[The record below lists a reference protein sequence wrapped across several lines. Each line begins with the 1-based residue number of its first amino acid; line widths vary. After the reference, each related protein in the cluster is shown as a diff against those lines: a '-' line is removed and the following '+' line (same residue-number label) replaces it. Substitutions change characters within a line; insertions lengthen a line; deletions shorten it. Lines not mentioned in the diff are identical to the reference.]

1 MDFMRITP
9 AQLRR
14 VVRGYALS
22 IAFWL
27 AASVL
32 VSYQTYDQ
40 DRRIHLPAVFT
51 SLLLVYGIRYLTI
64 ALLTPPIFYL
74 VNRWPVSGAAI
85 RRSLGYAIGYLP
97 FSLAFAV
104 IRWLLLPPWM
114 EETLSWGQRT
124 LQTLLY
130 LTYNTFADT
139 LLLYLSIVAAAHA
152 YTYFVR
158 GQRQEIERLELHRA
172 LAQSELQALRAQ
184 LHPHFLFNTLQ
195 GVSTLIDTD
204 RATAQKMLLTLAAL
218 LRTALEHGSA
228 DLVPVREELNF
239 VESYLSLEKMRLGR
253 RLQVRWQIDPQ
264 VYGALIP
271 QLLLQPLIENAV
283 VHGIANSREGGW
295 IEVQAYVR
303 DSRLH
308 VEIRNT
314 VGGESQPGLG
324 VGIAN
329 TRARLRFLYA
339 EDASFEFQLQR
350 DAGVALASL
359 ALPAFIATAAEKG
372 STNKAPAEL
381 PSYG

>member
-1 MDFMRITP
+1 MWITP
-9 AQLRR
+9 ARLRR
-14 VVRGYALS
+14 IVRGYALS

-27 AASVL
+27 AASLL

-40 DRRIHLPAVFT
+40 DRRIHLPAIFT
-51 SLLLVYGIRYLTI
+51 NLLLVYAIRYLTI
-64 ALLTPPIFYL
+64 AVLTPPIFYL
-74 VNRWPVSGAAI
+74 VGRWPVTGAAV
-85 RRSLGYAIGYLP
+85 RRCAGYALGYVP
-97 FSLAFAV
+97 FSLAFAA
-104 IRWLLLPPWM
+104 IRWLLLPPWI

-124 LQTLLY
+124 VQTLLY

-139 LLLYLSIVAAAHA
+139 LLLYLGIVVAAHA

-158 GQRQEIERLELHRA
+158 GQRQEIDRLELLQA
-172 LAQSELQALRAQ
+172 LSQSELQALRAQ

-204 RATAQKMLLTLAAL
+204 RAAAQTMLLTLASL
-218 LRTALEHGSA
+218 LRTTLKHGSA
-228 DLVPVREELNF
+228 DLVTLREELDF
-239 VESYLSLEKMRLGR
+239 VESYLNLEKMRLGR
-253 RLQVRWQIDPQ
+253 RLQVRRQIDPR
-264 VYGALIP
+264 VYRALIP

-303 DSRLH
+303 DDRLH
-308 VEIRNT
+308 VAIRNT
-314 VGGESQPGLG
+314 IGGESLPGLG

-329 TRARLRFLYA
+329 TRARLRFLYS

-359 ALPAFIATAAEKG
+359 TLPAFMATAAEK
-372 STNKAPAEL
+372 SPTDRLPAEL
-381 PSYG
+381 RT